1 MDAFR
6 RPKYFKHKDLP
17 EWVYDQYGGAGK
29 AASLSLREQRKKDI
43 KRAEKEAA
51 AAAAAA
57 AAERAQLEHEAAL
70 GRGASSGAAAAAAA
84 AAAVAVAAVPGTPQA
99 TGPPGTVPGS
109 GPMDG
114 PLAPPDG
121 RLLSP
126 GLARA
131 PSRPSLPSQSVS
143 LTVKPLWLATVEAHA
158 RLPALCAPGDA
169 AERTPWG
176 DFAAPASPATAA
188 AGESRHK
195 PGPPPAKRIRAVV
208 LLS

>member
-1 MDAFR
+1 VDAFR

-70 GRGASSGAAAAAAA
+70 GRGALSGAAAAA

-114 PLAPPDG
+114 PLASPDG

-131 PSRPSLPSQSVS
+131 PSRPSLPSQSVP